1 MKLMAKLFPEK
12 IQLDG
17 TSRLQKPR
25 YNNQI
30 SKVSSSKNKDIG
42 SSMVELLLATTLALV
57 AVNASAQLISRHYTS
72 GMNRRAAANRAVEV
86 AINNDLAWFRRYAVH
101 WRRHNLNQPSYE
113 QPPGCG
119 ETTPPATT
127 MANEFLQYAIDS
139 TTYLPSTDTN
149 SVPNATINLPNSTSG
164 YTLSRAIES
173 DNSLSGALTITYT
186 LTVPGTS
193 TPIFV
198 RSSSLYLPAAGWCP

>member
-1 MKLMAKLFPEK
+1 MAKLHPK
-12 IQLDG
+12 KLNSIGLNCLRK
-17 TSRLQKPR
+17 SKQKNLLPR
-25 YNNQI
+25 TL
-30 SKVSSSKNKDIG
+30 SSDVKDFG

-57 AVNASAQLISRHYTS
+57 AVNASAQLISRHYAS
-72 GMNRRAAANRAVEV
+72 GVNSRAAANRAVEV

-193 TPIFV
+193 TSIFV

>member
-1 MKLMAKLFPEK
+1 MKLMAKLFHEK

-17 TSRLQKPR
+17 TSRLLKR
-25 YNNQI
+25 RKINQI
-30 SKVSSSKNKDIG
+30 SKVSSSKKKDIG
-42 SSMVELLLATTLALV
+42 SSMVELLVATTLALV

-72 GMNRRAAANRAVEV
+72 GVNNRAAANRAVEV

-101 WRRHNLNQPSYE
+101 WRRHNSNQPSYE

-127 MANEFLQYAIDS
+127 MANAFLSYANTS
-139 TTYLPSTDTN
+139 TTYLPTTDTN
-149 SVPNATINLPNSTSG
+149 SVPNATISLPSSASG
-164 YTLSRAIES
+164 YTLSRAIEP

>member
-1 MKLMAKLFPEK
+1 MAKLHPK
-12 IQLDG
+12 KLNSIGLNCLRK
-17 TSRLQKPR
+17 SKQKNLLPR
-25 YNNQI
+25 TL
-30 SKVSSSKNKDIG
+30 SSDVKDFG

-57 AVNASAQLISRHYTS
+57 AVNASAQLISRHYAS
-72 GMNRRAAANRAVEV
+72 GVNSRAAANRAVEV

-149 SVPNATINLPNSTSG
+149 SVPNATINLPNSASG

-193 TPIFV
+193 TSIFV